1 MPVERDFHLTL
12 PVIILFIDSIAA
24 QIHLTHH
31 CLETE
36 IMKPIKK
43 ICLFLSLLMVF
54 MAGCNLQPGSRITR
68 DQTDWWQ
75 DIVFYEIFVRSFKD
89 SDGDGIGDFQGIIQQ
104 LDYLNDGDPDTQDDL
119 GIGGIWLMPINP
131 SPSYHGYDV
140 TDYYT
145 VNPDYGTMEDLK
157 QLLDEAEKR
166 GIKIIIDLVLNHTST
181 EHPWFQAS
189 RDPGSE
195 YHDWY
200 IWSETN
206 PQIPGPW
213 FQNAWHRDS
222 SNGMYY
228 YGIFW
233 SGMPDLNFDN
243 PAVSDEMMN
252 ISKFWLEEV
261 GVDGFRVDAARYL
274 FSDGIAQQDTQATI
288 AWFEEWR
295 EFYKAVNPVAFTVGE
310 VWTDLQVTAK
320 YADGMDSLFMFDL
333 AEDIKNSIYA
343 PNPSKII
350 KSYLDILDYFPDGH
364 FSTFLSNH
372 DQQRVMSFYTGDI
385 PKAKLAA
392 YLYLTG
398 PGVPFIYYGEEIG
411 MTGNKP
417 DELLRT
423 PMQWSSE
430 QSGGFTEGTSWQ
442 PLNSDYV
449 EVNVAQQD
457 GAPDS
462 LLNHYR
468 DLTQIRNQHSV
479 LRIGAYL
486 PFTSTCR
493 LVYPVLRVEGEQTI
507 ILLANLGRQVL
518 EDCTISIE
526 ESPLSGQ
533 YEVEVL
539 FGQGT
544 FAPLSFGENG
554 SLNEYAL
561 PEGIAPWEQFI
572 LSLNSR

>member
-1 MPVERDFHLTL
+1 
-12 PVIILFIDSIAA
+12 
-24 QIHLTHH
+24 
-31 CLETE
+31 
-36 IMKPIKK
+36 
-43 ICLFLSLLMVF
+43 
-54 MAGCNLQPGSRITR
+54 
-68 DQTDWWQ
+68 
-75 DIVFYEIFVRSFKD
+75 
-89 SDGDGIGDFQGIIQQ
+89 
-104 LDYLNDGDPDTQDDL
+104 
-119 GIGGIWLMPINP
+119 
-131 SPSYHGYDV
+131 
-140 TDYYT
+140 
-145 VNPDYGTMEDLK
+145 
-157 QLLDEAEKR
+157 
-166 GIKIIIDLVLNHTST
+166 
-181 EHPWFQAS
+181 
-189 RDPGSE
+189 
-195 YHDWY
+195 
-200 IWSETN
+200 
-206 PQIPGPW
+206 
-213 FQNAWHRDS
+213 
-222 SNGMYY
+222 
-228 YGIFW
+228 
-233 SGMPDLNFDN
+233 MPDLNFDN

-479 LRIGAYL
+479 LSIGAYL

>member
-1 MPVERDFHLTL
+1 
-12 PVIILFIDSIAA
+12 
-24 QIHLTHH
+24 
-31 CLETE
+31 
-36 IMKPIKK
+36 MKPIKK